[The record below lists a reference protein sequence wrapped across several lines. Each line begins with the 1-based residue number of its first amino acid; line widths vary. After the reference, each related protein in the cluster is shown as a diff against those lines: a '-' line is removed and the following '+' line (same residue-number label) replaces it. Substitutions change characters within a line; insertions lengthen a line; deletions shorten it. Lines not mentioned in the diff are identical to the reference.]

1 MILRKPYAFLIKH
14 FKLIHL
20 IISALIAFLI
30 ARTNKILVFFKDYMN
45 NRIIDINPGEYV
57 NFLIYLSL
65 ILIIGLAISI
75 IILMRKKKK
84 PILFYILTTIVY
96 VILFA
101 GFIYLEG
108 KISSLQYNILDRKTM
123 SFSRDIARFMMIA
136 QAIFI
141 IPYIIRTL
149 GFNIKKFDFKKDLQE
164 LDIELSDNEE
174 FELVSPIDHKKIER
188 VGRRRLRELKYYY
201 IENKIFIVI
210 ILSVVSVFIGYKII
224 TNITYNTNPKY
235 KEQEVIKLDN
245 FYTLTFDDSYIVTKD
260 KNGKN
265 ISVNDKTFLVVK
277 FTVNSTYNGVFSLE
291 SNKFSLK
298 VRNQSYT
305 PDKRYYDYFRDYGV
319 GYKNQ
324 KQKLNS
330 NNSYIFVYVIPE
342 KYKNKKMTLEYDYR
356 YDYSNKGTKMLK
368 KIIKLDPEIVN

>member
-20 IISALIAFLI
+20 IISALIAFLL
-30 ARTNKILVFFKDYMN
+30 ARTNKILVFLKDYMN
-45 NRIIDINPGEYV
+45 NRITDINPSEYV
-57 NFLIYLSL
+57 NILIYISL

-75 IILMRKKKK
+75 IVLMRKKNK
-84 PILFYILTTIVY
+84 PLLFYILTTIVY
-96 VILFA
+96 IVLFV

-108 KISSLQYNILDRKTM
+108 TISSLQYSMLDRKSM
-123 SFSRDIARFMMIA
+123 SFTRDITRFMIIA
-136 QAIFI
+136 QAILI

-149 GFNIKKFDFKKDLQE
+149 GFDIKKFDFKKDLQE

-174 FELVSPIDHKKIER
+174 FELVSPIDHQKIER
-188 VGRRRLRELKYYY
+188 VGRRKLRELKYYY
-201 IENKIFIVI
+201 IENKIFVII
-210 ILSVVSVFIGYKII
+210 ILSIVSLFTGYKII
-224 TNITYNTNPKY
+224 TNIMYNSNPKY

-245 FYTLTFDDSYIVTKD
+245 FYTLTFDDSYVITKD

-265 ISVNDKTFLVVK
+265 ISVNDNSFLVVK
-277 FTVNSTYNGVFSLE
+277 FTVNSTYNGTFSLE
-291 SNKFSLK
+291 SNKFNLK
-298 VRNQSYT
+298 IKNESYT

-330 NNSYIFVYVIPE
+330 NNTYIFVYVIPS
-342 KYKNKKMTLEYDYR
+342 KYKNKKMTIEYDYR
-356 YDYSNKGTKMLK
+356 FDYSNKGTKMLK
-368 KIIKLDPEIVN
+368 KVVKLKPEIIN